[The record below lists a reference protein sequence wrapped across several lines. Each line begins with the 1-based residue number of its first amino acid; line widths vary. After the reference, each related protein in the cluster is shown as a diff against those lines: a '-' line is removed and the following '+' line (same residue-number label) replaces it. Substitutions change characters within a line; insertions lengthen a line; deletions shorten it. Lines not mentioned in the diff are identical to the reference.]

1 MNANIVGATPPA
13 DSSALQ
19 DVLSV
24 LKNNTRLARNVTT
37 WRIFPAEPGR
47 YAPFPQ
53 NLAPELVSALESRG
67 VTQLYTHQAQAFEAV
82 QAGNNVVVVTPTASG
97 KSLCYNLPV
106 VQSILENG
114 ESRALYLFPTKAL
127 SQDQSNDLNTL
138 THELGRDIKVYTF
151 DGDTPA
157 AARRAIRSAGH
168 VVVTNPDMLHSGIL
182 PHHTLWIK
190 LFENLKYV
198 VIDEVHQY
206 RGVFGSHVANVL
218 RRLRRICAFYGVKPT
233 FICSS
238 ATIANPKELAERL
251 LEQPF
256 TLIDDNG
263 APRGE
268 KAVVFYNPPVV
279 NQELGIRRSVVQ
291 ESRRLAVRFLERD
304 IQTILFARSRVR
316 VEILATYLKRA
327 MRRLRKDASRIRGY
341 RGGYL
346 PNERRQIEQ
355 GVKSGEILGVVST
368 NALELG
374 IDIGQLKVAILAGYP
389 GSIASTWQQGGRA
402 GRKNEPAA
410 MIVVASSSPLDQF
423 IINHPEYFFGA
434 SPETALINPDNVA
447 VLSSHVKC
455 ASFELPFEDSERF
468 GNADVGPMLNYLAE
482 ANILR
487 HKGDRYYW
495 SADAYPAEDVSLR
508 SASAENFVVL
518 DVRNGNKILAEV
530 DYDSAPYLIHEDA
543 IYIHQTQPYF
553 IEQLNWDKRTAYAF
567 EIKTDYYTDAQAK
580 TDVHVLSQDL
590 VKETEAVEDD
600 KAGGRR
606 KSAVEK
612 DLISGK
618 ATLPP
623 VMSKSFGE
631 VTVRTVVAK
640 YKKIK
645 FETHEN
651 VGWGEIH
658 LPEQELQTEA
668 YWLTFRPELKEE
680 MEAEGLDLGSGLN
693 GIAALLGNL
702 VPLFLLCDRNDF
714 RALAMMRA
722 PFDERPAI
730 YVYDAYP
737 GGIGLSRRVYNM
749 DQRILRAALESHNDC
764 GCANGCPSCVGPP
777 LETGSDKAKRSA
789 RRLLELILKA

>member
-1 MNANIVGATPPA
+1 MNTPSDLRLVNP
-13 DSSALQ
+13 SSAALQ
-19 DVLSV
+19 DVLAV
-24 LKNNTRLARNVTT
+24 LKNSPRMARNVTA
-37 WRIFPAEPGR
+37 WRILPAEAGR
-47 YAPFPQ
+47 YAPFPKE
-53 NLAPELVSALESRG
+53 LAPQLVQALQSRG
-67 VTQLYTHQAQAFEAV
+67 INELYTHQAQSFEAI
-82 QAGNNVVVVTPTASG
+82 QSGKNVVVVTPTASG

-106 VQSILENG
+106 VQSILERP

-127 SQDQSNDLNTL
+127 SQDQCNDLYGL
-138 THELGRDIKVYTF
+138 THDLNADIKVYTF

-190 LFENLKYV
+190 LFENLKYI

-238 ATIANPKELAERL
+238 ATIANPKELAEGL
-251 LEQPF
+251 VEEDFQ
-256 TLIDDNG
+256 LIDDNG

-268 KAVVFYNPPVV
+268 KAIVFYNPPVV

-291 ESRRLAVRFLERD
+291 ESRRLAIRFLERD

-327 MRRLRKDASRIRGY
+327 MRRLRKDANRIRGY

-346 PNERRQIEQ
+346 PNERREIEQ

-389 GSIASTWQQGGRA
+389 GSISSTWQQGGRA
-402 GRKNEPAA
+402 GRKSEPAA
-410 MIVVASSSPLDQF
+410 MIVVGSSSPLDQF

-447 VLSSHVKC
+447 ILSSHVKC
-455 ASFELPFEDSERF
+455 AAFELPFEDSERF
-468 GNADVGPMLNYLAE
+468 GRADVGPMLEYLTE

-487 HKGDRYYW
+487 HKGNRYYW
-495 SADAYPAEDVSLR
+495 SADAYPAEEISLR

-553 IEQLNWDKRTAYAF
+553 IEKLDWDKRTAYAY

-580 TDVHVLSQDL
+580 TDVHVLSQDE
-590 VKETEAVEDD
+590 VKEAQISDLKSESEKPEA
-600 KAGGRR
+600 
-606 KSAVEK
+606 STFTPSTTSTN
-612 DLISGK
+612 I
-618 ATLPP
+618 LPP
-623 VMSKSFGE
+623 ILSKSFGE

-668 YWLTFRPELKEE
+668 YWLTFRSELKDEL
-680 MEAEGLDLGSGLN
+680 EAEGLDLGSGLN

-702 VPLFLLCDRNDF
+702 VPLFVLCDRNDF
-714 RALAMMRA
+714 SALAMMRA
-722 PFDERPAI
+722 PFDECPAI
-730 YVYDAYP
+730 YVYDRYP

-749 DQRILRAALESHNDC
+749 DRRILKAALESHDDC
-764 GCANGCPSCVGPP
+764 RCANGCPSCVGPP

-789 RRLLELILKA
+789 RRLLEMILA